1 LPKIEF
7 KSILKGF
14 VAEPKPSLV
23 HIPQSY
29 KDLQRYV
36 ETRTKPTV
44 KRCMPFLD
52 ALTTGYIIPFPTDIE
67 IFYDREENAIKFT
80 AGINIA
86 PELSSLVGVSEHD
99 SYQITENMMSPKRTI
114 NKVFKFNN
122 PWIVTTPPGY
132 SCLFV
137 TPFNHILPFELIS
150 GVVDTDSY
158 PLTINFPFYYTGDI
172 NVNTLIK
179 EASPMAM
186 VFPFKRESWQM
197 ETKLF
202 IQTEEEN
209 RKHTLNIFKKIE
221 DNYKRL
227 FWSKKSY
234 K

>member
-1 LPKIEF
+1 MPKIEF

-14 VAEPKPSLV
+14 VSEPKPSLV

>member
-1 LPKIEF
+1 MPKIEF

-14 VAEPKPSLV
+14 VSEPKPSLV

-29 KDLQRYV
+29 KDLRRYV

>member
-14 VAEPKPSLV
+14 VSEPKPSLV

>member
-1 LPKIEF
+1 MPKIEF

>member
-1 LPKIEF
+1 MPKIEF

-14 VAEPKPSLV
+14 VAEPKPSLI

-29 KDLQRYV
+29 KDLQRHV
-36 ETRTKPTV
+36 ETLTKPTV

-67 IFYDREENAIKFT
+67 IFYDREENAMKFT
-80 AGINIA
+80 AGSNIA

-158 PLTINFPFYYTGDI
+158 PLTINFPFYYTADI

-186 VFPFKRESWQM
+186 VFPFKRESWKM

-202 IQTEEEN
+202 VQTEEES
-209 RKHTLNIFKKIE
+209 RKQALNIFKRVQ